1 MLSLSV
7 LQRQQ
12 WRASL
17 LCCVVFFFYW
27 YISIAAE
34 SIVHAS
40 SIAENAWAT
49 GKPSAAMIPIY
60 NWITGQFLNT
70 CSKKQT
76 ENSGALKRQRTLET
90 EPFGS
95 LDPSISRG

>member
-1 MLSLSV
+1 MESFS
-7 LQRQQ
+7 
-12 WRASL
+12 AM
-17 LCCVVFFFYW
+17 CCFFFYYW

-34 SIVHAS
+34 SIAHAS

-49 GKPSAAMIPIY
+49 GKPSAATIPIY

-76 ENSGALKRQRTLET
+76 ENSGALKRQRILET
-90 EPFGS
+90 ESFGS
-95 LDPSISRG
+95 LDPSMSRG

>member
-1 MLSLSV
+1 MESFS
-7 LQRQQ
+7 
-12 WRASL
+12 AM
-17 LCCVVFFFYW
+17 CCFFFYYW

-34 SIVHAS
+34 SIAHAS

-49 GKPSAAMIPIY
+49 GKPSAATIPIY

-90 EPFGS
+90 ESLGS